1 MGILNRLT
9 GRSKESKESGGMSE
23 EMSFE
28 MDSSHANFQSA
39 EWDGA
44 VAEATELEE
53 EPKTV
58 GETVELGKFKN
69 DETVIELPQDTI
81 NVTPRQAREWDGFT
95 AEEVEELTKPENRF
109 TDEELSSARKVEKA
123 LESPEYPNTR
133 SELWH
138 ELAKQ
143 EGRFGLSEEQELSEA
158 EAEREFI
165 DRLDGDI
172 EPTHPENKQVQD
184 MTGGEFAE
192 IIQQSVNPEA
202 EEEEELS
209 ESEPEEVEEE
219 ETEIATPDSQIVE
232 LAARDFDQYGG
243 IFSEIAEELAAE
255 SKIED
260 TRIESIGDGVKKI
273 TTQNEELKEELARLH
288 VKDDCRT
295 KVLDK
300 DGETLV
306 AEAYAGDIENG
317 I

>member
-9 GRSKESKESGGMSE
+9 GGSEESKQSGGMSE

-28 MDSSHANFQSA
+28 MDTQHANFQSA
-39 EWDGA
+39 EWDGT
-44 VAEATELEE
+44 VAEPTELEE
-53 EPKTV
+53 EPETV

-95 AEEVEELTKPENRF
+95 SEEVEELTKPENRF
-109 TDEELSSARKVEKA
+109 TEEELSSAERVEKA
-123 LESPEYPNTR
+123 LESPEYPNSR

-138 ELAKQ
+138 ELAKE
-143 EGRFGLSEEQELSEA
+143 EGRFGLGGEQELSEA

-172 EPTHPENKQVQD
+172 DPTHPENKKVQD
-184 MTGGEFAE
+184 MTGGEFASM
-192 IIQQSVNPEA
+192 IQKSVNP

-209 ESEPEEVEEE
+209 EDSEAEEAEE
-219 ETEIATPDSQIVE
+219 ETVIETPDSQIAQ
-232 LAARDFDQYGG
+232 LAARDFDEYGG

-273 TTQNEELKEELARLH
+273 TTQNGELKEELARLH
-288 VKDDCRT
+288 VKDGCRT
-295 KVLDK
+295 RILDK

-306 AEAYAGDIENG
+306 AEAYREDIQNG

>member
-9 GRSKESKESGGMSE
+9 GGSEESKESGGMSE

-28 MDSSHANFQSA
+28 MDSSHANFQKA

-53 EPKTV
+53 EPETN
-58 GETVELGKFKN
+58 GETVELGKFRD

-95 AEEVEELTKPENRF
+95 SEEVEELTKPANRF
-109 TDEELSSARKVEKA
+109 DDEELSSAERVEKA
-123 LESPEYPNTR
+123 LESPEYPNSR

-138 ELAKQ
+138 ELAKE
-143 EGRFGLSEEQELSEA
+143 EGRFGLGEENELTEA

-172 EPTHPENKQVQD
+172 EPTHPENKKVQD
-184 MTGGEFAE
+184 MTGGEFASM
-192 IIQQSVNPEA
+192 IQKSVNPEA
-202 EEEEELS
+202 EAEEELS
-209 ESEPEEVEEE
+209 EDPEGEEAEE
-219 ETEIATPDSQIVE
+219 ETAIETPDSEIAE

-243 IFSEIAEELAAE
+243 IFSEIAEDLAAE

-260 TRIESIGDGVKKI
+260 TRIESVGEGVKKI
-273 TTQNEELKEELARLH
+273 TTHSEELKEELARLY
-288 VKDDCRT
+288 VKDGCRT
-295 KVLDK
+295 KVLNK

-306 AEAYAGDIENG
+306 AEAYAEDIENG